1 MENEKVMKKG
11 KSKLSAMARMNSL
24 GMICHSAEIAVILI
38 AYFLEFVKG
47 NRTFPYIVA
56 VALVG
61 IASPVIEYLLY
72 KADKEHAA
80 IKHVIGTGFMLF
92 YLFVLFTSDN
102 RLVFVYVMPMIIV
115 ITVFN
120 DVRYSLLVNAASIVI
135 NFAHVNYCFI
145 SGKYTSADMA
155 AAEIQV
161 LVVIIIA
168 VFCALVSNVTR
179 KNTDEQFN
187 IIKEQGEKSE
197 QILADTLQVSNGMV
211 STINIVDDMISE
223 LDTAIS
229 NTKDAMG
236 EVDSGSTDTTEAVQ
250 KQLVLTENI
259 QTKITEVEGGTGEII
274 DGVRS
279 TNEAVRIGKENVDT
293 LVSKGNESMASG
305 KKVEDELISLKAD
318 MEGLNS
324 VIDIINNIASQT
336 ELLSFN
342 ASIEAARA
350 GETGRGF
357 AVVASEISK
366 MAKETEVA
374 TAQITEKLFNMSEA
388 INRVVEVAN
397 NMIEVIIS
405 QNEATQETAKS
416 FETIAENTMGISGTS
431 ESLAGIVK
439 DLALSNKEIV
449 DSITTI
455 SSISEEVA
463 SHANQ
468 TFAVSENNMDTVKEL
483 VTHIDELKELAA
495 SLQ

>member
-1 MENEKVMKKG
+1 MENENIVKKG
-11 KSKLSAMARMNSL
+11 KAKLSAMARMNNL

-47 NRTFPYIVA
+47 NRTFPYIAA

-61 IASPVIEYLLY
+61 LASPVIEYLLY
-72 KADKEHAA
+72 KTNKEHAA

-120 DVRYSLLVNAASIVI
+120 DVKYSLLVNAASIII

>member
-1 MENEKVMKKG
+1 M
-11 KSKLSAMARMNSL
+11 
-24 GMICHSAEIAVILI
+24 
-38 AYFLEFVKG
+38 
-47 NRTFPYIVA
+47 
-56 VALVG
+56 
-61 IASPVIEYLLY
+61 
-72 KADKEHAA
+72 
-80 IKHVIGTGFMLF
+80 
-92 YLFVLFTSDN
+92 
-102 RLVFVYVMPMIIV
+102 
-115 ITVFN
+115 
-120 DVRYSLLVNAASIVI
+120 
-135 NFAHVNYCFI
+135 
-145 SGKYTSADMA
+145 
-155 AAEIQV
+155 
-161 LVVIIIA
+161 
-168 VFCALVSNVTR
+168 
-179 KNTDEQFN
+179 
-187 IIKEQGEKSE
+187 
-197 QILADTLQVSNGMV
+197 
-211 STINIVDDMISE
+211 DDMISE

-279 TNEAVRIGKENVDT
+279 TNEAVRIGRENVDT

-388 INRVVEVAN
+388 INRVVGVAN
-397 NMIEVIIS
+397 NMIEVIVS

-468 TFAVSENNMDTVKEL
+468 TFAVSESNMDTVKEL

-495 SLQ
+495 SLQK